1 MLQRICSD
9 IVRCMRNLLGK
20 QNRHKIPFGAERF
33 LAVFEGIEGGFA
45 IGAGVIAGM
54 SFAGVSREILIMTAI
69 LSIIVNGYNSASVKY
84 SSEHYIDELDGR
96 EEKNPFRDYFLPAAI
111 QFTSYIVISVI
122 SIIPLFL
129 MDSVNHAVIYSCV
142 ITVVILLVAGYYRA
156 AILNMPRWRDAF
168 EIAILG
174 AGIIFVGFSSGWI
187 IHVLLKS

>member
-1 MLQRICSD
+1 
-9 IVRCMRNLLGK
+9 MRSLFSK
-20 QNRHKIPFGAERF
+20 QKHHKIPFGTERF

-84 SSEHYIDELDGR
+84 SSEHYLDELDGR
-96 EEKNPFRDYFLPAAI
+96 EEKSPFRDYFIPAAI
-111 QFTSYIVISVI
+111 QFASYIAISIV

-142 ITVVILLVAGYYRA
+142 ITVVILLIAGYYRA
-156 AILNMPRWRDAF
+156 AILNMPRWRDAL

-174 AGIIFVGFSSGWI
+174 SGIIAVGFVSGWI